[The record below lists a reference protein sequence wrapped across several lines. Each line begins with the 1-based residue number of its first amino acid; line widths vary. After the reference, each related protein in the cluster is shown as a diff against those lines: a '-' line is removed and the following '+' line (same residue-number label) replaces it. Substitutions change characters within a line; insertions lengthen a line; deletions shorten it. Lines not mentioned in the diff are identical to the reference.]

1 MSALPAQAD
10 FTAALRSHA
19 PPVEPKPASDPLSP
33 GKSPMPPRGATMPA
47 RAATMPARA
56 GDWLRAP
63 VWANRGLFAQV
74 ALAAV
79 LINALSLAT
88 SLFSMAVYN
97 KIIPNNATESLTAL
111 LIGIS
116 FVLVFDFA
124 LRLLR
129 GYFVDVAGQ
138 NIDHRLGNA
147 VFDRLVG
154 MKLSD
159 RHGSNGAFAGVLREF
174 ESLREFFTSATIV
187 ALVDVPFILLFLVV
201 IAVVA
206 PPLALVTLL
215 AIPLVIAAGAL
226 VQPVLARIADASL
239 TEGLN
244 KQGIIVETI
253 AGLETIKTSRAG
265 PLLAARWRRAVA
277 AHAALAL
284 RQRLAAGVAVHVAA
298 VAQNIVYV
306 AMLGIGVGLIAEQRL
321 SMGAL
326 IAASMLSGRCVAPL
340 GQIAMLLTRL
350 GQTRSAWAALDR
362 VMARPGETAGNPLR
376 RPQLNGAITFDDV
389 RFTYPGSNTPALSGL
404 NFRIAPGERVAIIGR
419 VGSGK
424 STIARLALGL
434 YTPDRGAVRIDDAD
448 IRQLHPDDVRANIG
462 AVLQDV
468 VLLSGTIRDNI
479 ALGDAAISDAEVL
492 RAARLSG
499 AHDVIGRLPRGY
511 DHVLADR
518 GEGLSGGQRQ
528 MIAVARAL
536 AGNRSLLLFDEP
548 TSAMDLAGETALIDR
563 LATALEGRTALFI
576 THRQSLLRLAT
587 RIIILEAGQI
597 IADGPRDA
605 VLQQLALS
613 HGSQDQ

>member
-10 FTAALRSHA
+10 FTAALRDHA
-19 PPVEPKPASDPLSP
+19 PPVNAAPSPASSSPESPL
-33 GKSPMPPRGATMPA
+33 
-47 RAATMPARA
+47 PARA

-79 LINALSLAT
+79 LINVLSLAT

-97 KIIPNNATESLTAL
+97 KVVPNNATDSLTAL
-111 LIGIS
+111 VLGIS
-116 FVLVFDFA
+116 LVLGFDFV

-138 NIDHRLGNA
+138 NIDHQLGTL

-154 MKLSD
+154 MKLID
-159 RHGSNGAFAGVLREF
+159 RQGSNGAFAGVLREF

-187 ALVDVPFILLFLVV
+187 ALVDVPFILLFLAV
-201 IAVVA
+201 IAFVA
-206 PPLALVTLL
+206 PPLALVPLL
-215 AIPLVIAAGAL
+215 AIPLVIAAAL
-226 VQPVLARIADASL
+226 FAQPLLARIADASL
-239 TEGLN
+239 AEGLT

-277 AHAALAL
+277 AHAGLAL

-306 AMLGIGVGLIAEQRL
+306 AMLAIGVGLIADRHL

-326 IAASMLSGRCVAPL
+326 VAASMLSGRCVAPL

-350 GQTRSAWAALDR
+350 GQTRSAYRALDR
-362 VMARPGETAGNPLR
+362 LMAAPGETSGTPLR
-376 RPQLNGAITFDDV
+376 RPQLSGAISFEDV
-389 RFTYPGSNTPALSGL
+389 RFTYPGSSTPALSGL
-404 NFRIAPGERVAIIGR
+404 NFHVAPGERVAIIGR

-468 VLLSGTIRDNI
+468 VLLSGSIRDNI
-479 ALGDAAISDAEVL
+479 ALGDASVSDADVL

-499 AHDVIGRLPRGY
+499 AHDIIGRLPRGY

-536 AGNRSLLLFDEP
+536 VGNRSLLLFDEP
-548 TSAMDLAGETALIDR
+548 TSAMDMAGETALIDR
-563 LATALEGRTALFI
+563 LAAALAGRTALFI

-587 RIIILEAGQI
+587 RIIILDAGKLV
-597 IADGPRDA
+597 ADGPRDS
-605 VLQQLALS
+605 VLQRLALT
-613 HGSQDQ
+613 HGETDQ

>member
-1 MSALPAQAD
+1 MSALPAHGD
-10 FTAALRSHA
+10 FSRALRSDAA
-19 PPVEPKPASDPLSP
+19 PPPAF
-33 GKSPMPPRGATMPA
+33 GAAPPR
-47 RAATMPARA
+47 A
-56 GDWLRAP
+56 GNWLRAP
-63 VWANRGLFAQV
+63 IWANRGLFGQV

-97 KIIPNNATESLTAL
+97 KIIPNNATDPLTAL

-116 FVLVFDFA
+116 LMLAFDFA
-124 LRLLR
+124 LRILR

-138 NIDHRLGNA
+138 NIDHQLGSA
-147 VFDRLVG
+147 VFDRLIN
-154 MKLSD
+154 MKLAD
-159 RHGSNGAFAGVLREF
+159 RQGSNGAFAGVLREF

-187 ALVDVPFILLFLVV
+187 ALVDVPFILLFLLV
-201 IAVVA
+201 IALVA
-206 PPLALVTLL
+206 PPLALVPLL
-215 AIPLVIAAGAL
+215 AVPLVVATAVL
-226 VQPVLARIADASL
+226 VQPLLARNADASL
-239 TEGLN
+239 AEGLN

-265 PLLAARWRRAVA
+265 PLLAARWQRAVA

-284 RQRLAAGVAVHVAA
+284 RQRLAVHVAA

-306 AMLGIGVGLIAEQRL
+306 AMLGIGVGLIAEQQL

-326 IAASMLSGRCVAPL
+326 IAASMLSGRCIAPL

-350 GQTRSAWAALDR
+350 GQTHSAWRALDR
-362 VMARPGETAGNPLR
+362 IMASPGERTGNPLR
-376 RPQLNGAITFDDV
+376 RPSLIGAITFEDV
-389 RFTYPGSNTPALSGL
+389 RFTYPGSNTPALSGVS
-404 NFRIAPGERVAIIGR
+404 FHVAPGERVAIIGR

-424 STIARLALGL
+424 STVARLALGL
-434 YTPDRGAVRIDDAD
+434 YAPDCGTVRIDDAD

-462 AVLQDV
+462 AVLQDI

-479 ALGDAAISDAEVL
+479 ALGDAGISDADVL
-492 RAARLSG
+492 YAARLSG
-499 AHDVIGRLPRGY
+499 AHDIIGRLPRGY

-528 MIAVARAL
+528 MIAIARAL
-536 AGNRSLLLFDEP
+536 VGARSLLLFDEP
-548 TSAMDLAGETALIDR
+548 TSAMDIANETALIDR
-563 LATALEGRTALFI
+563 LATALTGRTALFI

-597 IADGPRDA
+597 VADGPRDA
-605 VLQQLALS
+605 VLHRLALS
-613 HGSQDQ
+613 HGAQDQ